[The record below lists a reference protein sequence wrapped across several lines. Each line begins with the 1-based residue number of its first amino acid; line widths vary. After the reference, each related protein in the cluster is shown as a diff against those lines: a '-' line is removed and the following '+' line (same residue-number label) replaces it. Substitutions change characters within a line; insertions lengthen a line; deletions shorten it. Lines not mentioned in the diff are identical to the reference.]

1 MPSTA
6 TGLDKQIRNEV
17 IYSFLSKYYKDF
29 PNLSPGQVL
38 GLFSDSAQDYRHLFP
53 EAELILSGL
62 VKYAGLPEDQSSEQG
77 ASEFRRMWDEW
88 SRIYSDDVLQPWFS
102 ALNILSIIGDD
113 QLQSSTGKTLPSHS
127 HHQNKRSLLLAAIVL
142 LALAGIIFYLMSRKM
157 PEKKST
163 DSKDLASLPRQA
175 FSVEPESQP
184 DTEALMSGEAAN
196 PFIRLPITQG
206 ENSSPPFTSS
216 LDTERP
222 RQDPYNDPTD
232 RSNLGATIFPAQRE
246 STSTRRSEVDLT
258 RVDQLLRNGQLQK
271 QDLLIPSADL
281 IMPHWVQRIK
291 VRSNVISL
299 VLRTS
304 EESVSSAKCKKLI
317 RLYKEHFSSSYAANV
332 RVALESYTIDG
343 YLPKCDSSSL

>member
-1 MPSTA
+1 MFSTA
-6 TGLDKQIRNEV
+6 TDFDKQIRHEV
-17 IYSFLSKYYKDF
+17 IYYFLSKYYKDF
-29 PNLSPGQVL
+29 PSFSPGQVL

-62 VKYAGLPEDQSSEQG
+62 IKYAGLPQVQSSEQG
-77 ASEFRRMWDEW
+77 ASEFSRMWDEW
-88 SRIYSDDVLQPWFS
+88 TRIYSDDVLQPWFS

-113 QLQSSTGKTLPSHS
+113 QVQSSTGKTLPSHS

-196 PFIRLPITQG
+196 PFSRLPITQG

-232 RSNLGATIFPAQRE
+232 RSNLGATIFPVQRE

-291 VRSNVISL
+291 IRSNVISL